1 MACFL
6 VPATE
11 ALVVTA
17 IELVVKKKEST
28 QIKAFDT
35 SGKNKFSDT
44 DSTSIPLS
52 RKLSWLTYLLWGG
65 AFLLMFEHVW
75 HGEVVPFFPFL
86 TAMSSPG
93 DTAAMLHEMSTIG
106 VTMAILVTVAWIGI
120 LAAVQAILRTAQSRM
135 HTA

>member
-28 QIKAFDT
+28 QIKTFDT
-35 SGKNKFSDT
+35 TGKRRFSDT

-120 LAAVQAILRTAQSRM
+120 LAAVQIILRTARNHM
-135 HTA
+135 PTA